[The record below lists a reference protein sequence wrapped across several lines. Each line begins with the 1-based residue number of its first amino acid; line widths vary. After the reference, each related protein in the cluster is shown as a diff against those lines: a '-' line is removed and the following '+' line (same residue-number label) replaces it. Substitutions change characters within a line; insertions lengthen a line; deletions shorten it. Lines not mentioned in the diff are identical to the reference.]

1 MMLYSTYNLL
11 VSGVLFL
18 LISFIAII
26 EPASWVIV
34 ASSISC
40 CGVTFSLCILFVPK
54 VYLHYKKVKVV
65 ASELFN
71 SATIKSHSIEILY
84 KQRSKDKDVTKRGST
99 VISKDIT
106 ANNIRLISVESIV
119 NDTKNKPLP
128 SFDSGRPNTLRNF
141 MS

>member
-40 CGVTFSLCILFVPK
+40 CGVTFSLCILFLPK

-71 SATIKSHSIEILY
+71 NASIKSHSIEILY
-84 KQRSKDKDVTKRGST
+84 KQRSKDEDVTIKGST
-99 VISKDIT
+99 VICKDIP
-106 ANNIRLISVESIV
+106 ANNIRLISVESIES
-119 NDTKNKPLP
+119 DTKNKRLP
-128 SFDSGRPNTLRNF
+128 SFDSGRPNTFRNF
-141 MS
+141 IS

>member
-128 SFDSGRPNTLRNF
+128 SFDSGRPNTFRNF